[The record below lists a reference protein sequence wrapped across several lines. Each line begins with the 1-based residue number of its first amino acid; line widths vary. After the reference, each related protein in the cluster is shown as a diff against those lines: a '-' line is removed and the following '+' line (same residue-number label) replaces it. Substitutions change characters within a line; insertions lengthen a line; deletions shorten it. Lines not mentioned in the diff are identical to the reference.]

1 MAGRRTLVGLEGVGH
16 DRYPMTTDP
25 FAQHLPDGTPAEVAL
40 WAEAIYWRHTIGLS
54 AAAKRLGLS
63 ERTVQRRCR
72 NYARWLKK
80 PRPEVFL
87 PGSETILSA
96 GGHLSVSEVDKN
108 EAIGQESE

>member
-1 MAGRRTLVGLEGVGH
+1 
-16 DRYPMTTDP
+16 MTTDA
-25 FAQHLPDGTPAEVAL
+25 FAQHLPEGTPAEVAL

-80 PRPEVFL
+80 SRTNRPPEVFL